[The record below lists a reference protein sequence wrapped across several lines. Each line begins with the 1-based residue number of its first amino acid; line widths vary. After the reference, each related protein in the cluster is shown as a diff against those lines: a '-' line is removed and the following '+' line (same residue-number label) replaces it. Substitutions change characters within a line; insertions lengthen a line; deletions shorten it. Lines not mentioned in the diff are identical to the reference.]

1 MDKIDQ
7 YNQATWPFFTSKLAE
22 SLLTEPDCDSFEQG
36 AELDV
41 PNFLPWPRMV
51 VDIVLIDIW
60 VERSSFRTTHG
71 IVLLGVNRPS
81 LNYHKS
87 IFKTVIH
94 SELEKNVNHS
104 I

>member
-1 MDKIDQ
+1 
-7 YNQATWPFFTSKLAE
+7 
-22 SLLTEPDCDSFEQG
+22 
-36 AELDV
+36 
-41 PNFLPWPRMV
+41 MV

-104 I
+104 IQLLLIPDILCSRLSNLFRQECSVHFLGEVGLGLIRVPLFVWP